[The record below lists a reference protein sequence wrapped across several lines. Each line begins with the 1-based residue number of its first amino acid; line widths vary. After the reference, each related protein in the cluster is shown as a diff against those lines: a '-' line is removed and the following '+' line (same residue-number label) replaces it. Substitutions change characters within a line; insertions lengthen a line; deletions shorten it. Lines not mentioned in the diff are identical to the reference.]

1 MSTSY
6 RTYSQSSR
14 SPSGS
19 PHGSDYGQYA
29 IGSGQGQPSYYYPV
43 PSQGGSRTS
52 SDSIPRAVTYT
63 THSADSE
70 RASKRQR
77 RMTGYSAADTQPRW
91 VEAAQGDP
99 RYLPTGH
106 GAHGYPS
113 AGYTYSQSG
122 SLSPPMHS
130 DRGAPSSSRRNHQP
144 SSMRSSRTPSPPD
157 SQDEP
162 LDHGPTEL
170 PPRTYTGQSKYNP
183 PKKPGKIPGSA
194 MDYLPILEARFERLE
209 TAIDRYVDYRGQRA
223 LSNSILPGSDVPQ
236 QSSSRRRTDGSTR

>member
-14 SPSGS
+14 SPSVS

-29 IGSGQGQPSYYYPV
+29 TGSGQGQPSYYYPA
-43 PSQGGSRTS
+43 QGGSRTS
-52 SDSIPRAVTYT
+52 SDSIPRAATYT
-63 THSADSE
+63 PRSADSE
-70 RASKRQR
+70 RAAKRQR
-77 RMTGYSAADTQPRW
+77 GMTGHSGADTQPRW
-91 VEAAQGDP
+91 AEGGP

-106 GAHGYPS
+106 GVHGYPS

-122 SLSPPMHS
+122 SVSPPVHS
-130 DRGAPSSSRRNHQP
+130 DRGTPSSSRHHQP
-144 SSMRSSRTPSPPD
+144 STVSSRTPSPPE

-223 LSNSILPGSDVPQ
+223 LSNSILPGSDVPH